1 MKKKIPFLAITS
13 LTSIMLLASSTTVF
27 AGTWKQDSKGW
38 WYQNDNAS
46 YPVSQWQ
53 WIDGNNDGTAECYY
67 FNSEGYCLINTTTPD
82 GYTVN
87 ADGAWTINGII
98 QTKTLEKESNNVPQT
113 TQPAPAETK
122 PAETQAPQSEDKGYL
137 TEEEVRQREQED
149 NGFVDYTEG
158 FTPGNGNPVGEQIT
172 MDQLEKY
179 KLN

>member
-1 MKKKIPFLAITS
+1 MKKKIPFLAITG

-87 ADGAWTINGII
+87 GDGAWTINGII
-98 QTKTLEKESNNVPQT
+98 QTKTA
-113 TQPAPAETK
+113 PAETKPAETK
-122 PAETQAPQSEDKGYL
+122 PAETQAPQPEDRGYL
-137 TEEEVRQREQED
+137 TEEEVRQRENSGSD
-149 NGFVDYTEG
+149 GLVDGTAGIENAKPIEEG
-158 FTPGNGNPVGEQIT
+158 TPQI
-172 MDQLEKY
+172 DPSSLDWIQY
-179 KLN
+179 